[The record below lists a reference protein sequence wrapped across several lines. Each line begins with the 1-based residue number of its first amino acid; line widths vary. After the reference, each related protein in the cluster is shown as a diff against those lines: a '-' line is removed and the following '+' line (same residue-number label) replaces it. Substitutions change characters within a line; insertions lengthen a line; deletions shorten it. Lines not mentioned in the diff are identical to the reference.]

1 MMNKVLCG
9 CRMRQST
16 DARDPGCCCSRTA
29 SPVQMRRA
37 DAQKNQAD
45 VKLNFNTSSTTS
57 TSAVI
62 NEFNGILTGG
72 ELQVVSVSWA
82 CLALSLQV

>member
-1 MMNKVLCG
+1 MQDEAEYGRKGSRLLL
-9 CRMRQST
+9 QQDSIAST
-16 DARDPGCCCSRTA
+16 DA
-29 SPVQMRRA
+29 QA

-72 ELQVVSVSWA
+72 ELQVSSIFWA
-82 CLALSLQV
+82 CTVTFSIS